1 MGLRFPVMVE
11 RTVTRAFLSLQAPLL
26 RRIVG
31 PVRRSPDGLELDL
44 QLQALLWLI
53 ARMKLPAFADG
64 PVAEARALMDR
75 SAPTLDL
82 PAAQRVAAYDRMVP
96 CADGP
101 RRTRVYVPQA
111 APATAAPGLVYFHG
125 GGWVVGSIE
134 SHDRLCRGL
143 ADRSSVVVLSV
154 DYRLAPEHPF
164 PAAVQD
170 AIAASRWV
178 LDHAEQLGL
187 DPARIAI
194 GGDSAGGNLTA
205 VSCLA
210 LRDAARRP
218 AFQLLL
224 YPGTD
229 MTRALPSHAMFP
241 DSFFLSRAAGDWY
254 LGHYLPASA
263 DLRDP
268 LASPLFAP
276 DVARVAP
283 ALVVLGGFDPLRDE
297 GRAYADRL
305 RDAGVPVETVCVDG
319 QMHGFLMLGGA
330 LRGAEQT
337 VDLVADRLR
346 AGLAE
351 PS

>member
-1 MGLRFPVMVE
+1 
-11 RTVTRAFLSLQAPLL
+11 
-26 RRIVG
+26 
-31 PVRRSPDGLELDL
+31 
-44 QLQALLWLI
+44 
-53 ARMKLPAFADG
+53 
-64 PVAEARALMDR
+64 
-75 SAPTLDL
+75 
-82 PAAQRVAAYDRMVP
+82 
-96 CADGP
+96 
-101 RRTRVYVPQA
+101 
-111 APATAAPGLVYFHG
+111 
-125 GGWVVGSIE
+125 VVGSIE

-143 ADRSSVVVLSV
+143 ADRSGVVVLSV

-164 PAAVQD
+164 PAAAHD
-170 AIAASRWV
+170 AIATSRWV

-210 LRDAARRP
+210 LRDAVRRP

-229 MTRALPSHAMFP
+229 MTRALPSHAMFR

-254 LGHYLPASA
+254 LGHYLPPSA

-297 GRAYADRL
+297 GRGYADRL

-330 LRGAEQT
+330 LREAERT

-346 AGLAE
+346 AGLVK
-351 PS
+351 SS